1 MQLSPTLPKTNEET
15 ADSPEQAK
23 LTSLHPIFTC
33 DASLVQIRI
42 LTCYLQYTL
51 FRLLFRGAQRV
62 AAFVHTDKVRG
73 NAFHFG
79 SCPSRVPNRSR
90 PLQDA
95 KITNHWGYEVVWCAY
110 PRCFGC
116 QDLCRLHA
124 SERYAQCRL
133 SADQLRRD
141 SNKRNSLVGALHLP
155 HHMSPELPQTLKTS
169 EDYIAVEDVRFG

>member
-1 MQLSPTLPKTNEET
+1 LQLLCTRTKLEEMRF
-15 ADSPEQAK
+15 S
-23 LTSLHPIFTC
+23 FW
-33 DASLVQIRI
+33 LV
-42 LTCYLQYTL
+42 L
-51 FRLLFRGAQRV
+51 FACG
-62 AAFVHTDKVRG
+62 TK
-73 NAFHFG
+73 
-79 SCPSRVPNRSR
+79 SI

-95 KITNHWGYEVVWCAY
+95 KITNHWGYEVVWCAC

-141 SNKRNSLVGALHLP
+141 SNKRNGLVGALHLP